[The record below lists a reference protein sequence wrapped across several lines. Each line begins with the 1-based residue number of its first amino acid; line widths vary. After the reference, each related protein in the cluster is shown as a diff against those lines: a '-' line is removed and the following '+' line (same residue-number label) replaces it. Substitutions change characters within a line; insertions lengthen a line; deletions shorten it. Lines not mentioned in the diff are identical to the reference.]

1 MLVFKTSCC
10 VLFTGTARVSRLWFC
25 AVLKLLF
32 ALPSNRTTNPK
43 LQVR

>member
-1 MLVFKTSCC
+1 MLVDETMCC
-10 VLFTGTARVSRLWFC
+10 VLFTGTARVSRLMLG
-25 AVLKLLF
+25 AVFKLLF